1 MRQPS
6 IAAKQPADATSP
18 DGMHRKL
25 GAKGQRTRQQL
36 IDATVALLETNGLRD
51 VSVVDVARAANT
63 SPATFY
69 VYFKGVPEAV
79 LAALESA
86 SQTSPELEAL
96 IDRDWLSPGAMDD
109 ARMFVERYTELWNR
123 NRNIFVVR
131 NLAAEEGDA
140 RFYEARMRQ
149 ARPMMKAISEQVSR
163 AQAAGRTPG
172 DLSPT
177 ACSGTILMMLERLA
191 AVGPISRGEDGV
203 SYANLKAAAAHHLAI
218 MLGVH
223 AS

>member
-1 MRQPS
+1 MRKPDIVEQDS
-6 IAAKQPADATSP
+6 VTP
-18 DGMHRKL
+18 DGNRRKL

-36 IDATVALLETNGLRD
+36 IDSTVALLETNGLRD
-51 VSVVDVARAANT
+51 VSVVDVARIANT

-79 LAALESA
+79 LAALEKA

-96 IDRDWLSPGAMDD
+96 INRDWLVPGAIEN
-109 ARMFVERYTELWNR
+109 AGSFVERYTELWNR

-163 AQAAGRTPG
+163 AQAAGRTPA
-172 DLSPT
+172 DLSPE

-203 SYANLKAAAAHHLAI
+203 SYDKLKAAAAHHLAI

-223 AS
+223 AN

>member
-1 MRQPS
+1 MRQLGLMGTRQQDS
-6 IAAKQPADATSP
+6 NAT
-18 DGMHRKL
+18 DGNHRKL

-36 IDATVALLETNGLRD
+36 IDATVALLETSGLRD

-69 VYFKGVPEAV
+69 VYFRGVPEAV
-79 LAALESA
+79 LAALENA

-96 IDRDWLSPGAMDD
+96 IDRDWLAPGAIED

-140 RFYEARMRQ
+140 RFYEARMKQ
-149 ARPMMKAISEQVSR
+149 ARPMMKAISEQVNR
-163 AQAAGRTPG
+163 AQAAGRTPA
-172 DLSPT
+172 DLSPS

-191 AVGPISRGEDGV
+191 AIGPISRGEDGV
-203 SYANLKAAAAHHLAI
+203 SYANLKMAAAHHLAI
-218 MLGVH
+218 MLG
-223 AS
+223 ANQR